1 MYDVGAKA
9 VGPSPRVGVS
19 EGRRA
24 EAQTKKGI
32 KEEHTI
38 TNIVRLAESQSEKR
52 ALVHAPP

>member
-1 MYDVGAKA
+1 MMLAVSSIMLVDDVGAKA

-32 KEEHTI
+32 KEEH
-38 TNIVRLAESQSEKR
+38 NHKYSAARRKSK
-52 ALVHAPP
+52 